1 MKPGLIEPIDKF
13 SNPSYETVATAIR
26 FVRSHAGSQPSLD
39 EIACHVGLSGSH
51 LQRVFSEWAGISPK
65 RFLQFLIKEKAKTLL
80 RESRDVMSAA
90 IESGLSGPGRLHDLM
105 VNCEALTPGQI
116 GALGEGLVIRY
127 GFAASPFGAFIVGTT
142 ARGICHLRF
151 VEVGEAERAQAELQ
165 SEWPQAGWER
175 DDAMAQQ
182 LATDLFSPFSQPK
195 PLNLLLRGTN
205 FQIKVWEALLRIP
218 SGHALS
224 YSDLAT
230 MAALP
235 SAQRAVGT
243 AMARNTIAV
252 LIPCHRVIR
261 ESGDMG
267 LYRWGSERKQSLIV
281 WEQAHRQS
289 HERVSPSSP
298 TPTTEQENTHSKKA
312 WR

>member
-1 MKPGLIEPIDKF
+1 MQPKLIKPIDPF
-13 SNPSYETVATAIR
+13 SNPAYDTVAAAIR
-26 FVRSHAGSQPSLD
+26 FVRNHAGAQPSLED
-39 EIACHVGLSGSH
+39 IALHVGLSASH

-65 RFLQFLIKEKAKTLL
+65 RFLQFLTKERAKTLL

-105 VNCEALTPGQI
+105 VSCEALTPGEI

-127 GFAASPFGAFIVGTT
+127 GFAASPFGAFIVGAT

-151 VEVGEAERAQAELQ
+151 VEAGEMDAARAALQ
-165 SEWPQAGWER
+165 SEWPHAEWGR

-182 LATDLFSPFSQPK
+182 LSANLFSSFRQPK
-195 PLNLLLRGTN
+195 PLSVLLRGTN

-218 SGHALS
+218 AGHVLS

-235 SAQRAVGT
+235 NAQRAVGN

-261 ESGDMG
+261 ESGETGM
-267 LYRWGSERKQSLIV
+267 YRWGAERKRAIIG
-281 WEQAHRQS
+281 WEQSRKIAHS
-289 HERVSPSSP
+289 
-298 TPTTEQENTHSKKA
+298 EQETGCDE
-312 WR
+312 

>member
-1 MKPGLIEPIDKF
+1 MTHDEP
-13 SNPSYETVATAIR
+13 NPAYETVAAAIR
-26 FVRSHAGSQPSLD
+26 FVRSHAGAQPSLD
-39 EIACHVGLSGSH
+39 EIARHVGLSASH

-65 RFLQFLIKEKAKTLL
+65 RFLQFLTKENAKTLL

-105 VNCEALTPGQI
+105 VSCEALTPGEI

-127 GFAASPFGAFIVGTT
+127 GFSASPFGKIIVGTT

-151 VEVGEAERAQAELQ
+151 VEAGQAGAAVTDLQ
-165 SEWPQAGWER
+165 TEWPHASFER
-175 DDAMAQQ
+175 QDEMAQQ
-182 LATDLFSPFSQPK
+182 LATDIFSPFTQPK
-195 PLNLLLRGTN
+195 PLSVLLRGTN

-218 SGHALS
+218 AGHALS

-235 SAQRAVGT
+235 KAQRAVGT
-243 AMARNTIAV
+243 AMAYNRIAV

-261 ESGDMG
+261 ENGEAG
-267 LYRWGSERKQSLIV
+267 LYRWGAERKRVIIS
-281 WEQAHRQS
+281 WEQSRRIMRN
-289 HERVSPSSP
+289 ERE
-298 TPTTEQENTHSKKA
+298 TECAE
-312 WR
+312 

>member
-1 MKPGLIEPIDKF
+1 MVHNHRMQPNLTEPLDKL
-13 SNPSYETVATAIR
+13 SNPAYETVAAAIR
-26 FVRSHAGSQPSLD
+26 FVRSHADAQPSLE
-39 EIACHVGLSGSH
+39 EIARHVGLSAFH

-65 RFLQFLIKEKAKTLL
+65 RFLQFLTKENAKILL

-151 VEVGEAERAQAELQ
+151 VEAGEAEAAQAELQ
-165 SEWPQAGWER
+165 SEWPQAGWAR
-175 DDAMAQQ
+175 DDEMAQQ
-182 LATDLFSPFSQPK
+182 LATDLFSPFSQPR

-218 SGHALS
+218 AGHALC

-235 SAQRAVGT
+235 NAQRAVGT

-261 ESGDMG
+261 ESGEAG
-267 LYRWGSERKQSLIV
+267 LYRWGTERKRAIMG
-281 WEQAHRQS
+281 WEQSRRIA
-289 HERVSPSSP
+289 
-298 TPTTEQENTHSKKA
+298 TINA
-312 WR
+312 CD

>member
-1 MKPGLIEPIDKF
+1 MHSPALHRKNRVGRRGDSSIIPAMKPSLVQAMDPLV
-13 SNPSYETVATAIR
+13 NPAYETVAAAIR
-26 FVRSHAGSQPSLD
+26 FVRSHAGAQPSLD
-39 EIACHVGLSGSH
+39 DIASHVGLSATH

-65 RFLQFLIKEKAKTLL
+65 RFLQFLTKEHAKALL

-90 IESGLSGPGRLHDLM
+90 LESGLSGPGRLHDLM

-116 GALGEGLVIRY
+116 GALGEGLLIRY

-151 VEVGEAERAQAELQ
+151 VEAGETHTAQANLQ
-165 SEWPQAGWER
+165 NEWPHAILKR
-175 DDAMAQQ
+175 DDEMAQQ
-182 LATDLFSPFSQPK
+182 LATDLFSPFSQSK

-218 SGHALS
+218 PGHAFS

-235 SAQRAVGT
+235 KAQRAVGT
-243 AMARNTIAV
+243 AMAHNNIAL

-261 ESGDMG
+261 ENGETG
-267 LYRWGSERKQSLIV
+267 LYRWGEERKRAMIG
-281 WEQAHRQS
+281 WEQSRRISQ
-289 HERVSPSSP
+289 
-298 TPTTEQENTHSKKA
+298 K
-312 WR
+312 